1 MERGPVGKP
10 RHRWECNIKVD
21 LLDTRLIDL
30 VQDRGSWQ
38 DLVNVAVKLRVP
50 QNFRIF
56 LIS

>member
-10 RHRWECNIKVD
+10 RQSWECNIKVD

-30 VQDRGSWQ
+30 VQDRCSWQ
-38 DLVNVAVKLRVP
+38 DLVNAVMKLRVP
-50 QNFRIF
+50 QHARIF

>member
-1 MERGPVGKP
+1 MERCPVGKH

-38 DLVNVAVKLRVP
+38 DLVNAVMKLRVP
-50 QNFRIF
+50 QNARIS